1 MSSYVGRHWCSA
13 RLSSAAPFCSPGWS
27 AANPRCARRR
37 RRLRMVLGYSR
48 HTAPRVTQWRAFARA
63 HRASAAGR
71 TSNVFSASTGMHRT
85 PKTGSS
91 SITCRP
97 TGRHVSGRTACLLSR
112 LQPRILVEAERS
124 KGAAAVRCR
133 QLDGRAAI
141 LMVVARPGGCELSD
155 SVRGSS
161 GGWPF
166 TCPGGPRASPS
177 LPSRPQPGRRAS
189 RHAIHSAAE
198 RRSLYAGCVP
208 EARCC

>member
-1 MSSYVGRHWCSA
+1 MSSYVGRHWWSV
-13 RLSSAAPFCSPGWS
+13 RLSSAVPFCSPGWS
-27 AANPRCARRR
+27 AVNPPCARRR
-37 RRLRMVLGYSR
+37 RRLRMVLGCSR

-71 TSNVFSASTGMHRT
+71 TSNVFSASTVMHRT

-97 TGRHVSGRTACLLSR
+97 TRRHLSGRAACLLSR
-112 LQPRILVEAERS
+112 LRPRILVEAERS

-166 TCPGGPRASPS
+166 TCPGDSEPLLRYHPAHN
-177 LPSRPQPGRRAS
+177 QDRRAS
-189 RHAIHSAAE
+189 RNAIHSAAE
-198 RRSLYAGCVP
+198 RWSLYTGCVP